1 MTSDYH
7 FITEWRFKA
16 SVQEIREILADAT
29 DLPRW
34 WPSVY
39 MDAQR
44 TKEGDANHV
53 GEVIRLYTKGY
64 LPYTL
69 RWDFTIVKAEPLT
82 LEAKGDF
89 VGRGIWAFE
98 QQGET
103 AIIKYDWKIA
113 AEKPILKTLTPLM
126 RPIFSWNHHWAM
138 DMGQKSIE
146 LELARRRAK
155 TEAERQAV
163 PAPPPPTPSNP
174 LLWMLMPLTGQ
185 KS

>member
-1 MTSDYH
+1 MSNEYH

-39 MDAQR
+39 MEAER
-44 TKEGDANHV
+44 TKAGDANHI
-53 GEVIRLYTKGY
+53 GEEIRLYTKGF

-69 RWDFTIVKAEPLT
+69 RWDFTITKAEPLT

-89 VGRGIWAFE
+89 VGRGIWSFE
-98 QQGET
+98 QQGDEVLVT
-103 AIIKYDWKIA
+103 YDWKIE
-113 AEKPILKTLTPLM
+113 AEKPLLKRLSFLM
-126 RPIFSWNHHWAM
+126 RPVFSSNHLWAM
-138 DMGQKSIE
+138 EMGRQSIE

-155 TEAERQAV
+155 TDAERAAV

-174 LLWMLMPLTGQ
+174 LAWMLMPFR
-185 KS
+185 KKPA

>member
-1 MTSDYH
+1 MSNEYH

-16 SVQEIREILADAT
+16 TVQEIREILADAT

-39 MDAQR
+39 LEATR
-44 TKEGDANHV
+44 TKEGDANHI
-53 GEVIRLYTKGY
+53 GEVIRLYTKGF

-69 RWDFTIVKAEPLT
+69 RWDFTITKAEPLT

-89 VGRGIWAFE
+89 VGRGIWSFE
-98 QQGET
+98 QQGDEAVVT
-103 AIIKYDWKIA
+103 YDWKIE
-113 AEKPILKTLTPLM
+113 AEKPLLKRLTFLM
-126 RPIFSWNHHWAM
+126 RPIFSSNHLWAM
-138 DMGQKSIE
+138 EMGQKSIE

-155 TEAERQAV
+155 TEAERAAV

-174 LLWMLMPLTGQ
+174 FLWLLMPFVKKG
-185 KS
+185 

>member
-1 MTSDYH
+1 MSNEYH

-16 SVQEIREILADAT
+16 TIQEIREILGDAT

-39 MDAQR
+39 MEAEL
-44 TKEGDANHV
+44 TKTGDANRV

-69 RWDFTIVKAEPLT
+69 RWDFTVTKAEPLT

-89 VGRGIWAFE
+89 VGRGIWLFE
-98 QQGET
+98 QQGDEV
-103 AIIKYDWKIA
+103 IVKYDWKIE
-113 AEKPILKTLTPLM
+113 AEKPLLKRLTPIL
-126 RPIFSWNHHWAM
+126 RPLFSWNHHWAM
-138 DMGQKSIE
+138 EMGRQSIE

-155 TEAERQAV
+155 TETERQAV
-163 PAPPPPTPSNP
+163 PPPPLPTPSNP
-174 LLWMLMPLTGQ
+174 MAWLLMPFR